1 MHQSLPPS
9 QHYAQMTNLP
19 FELIEQIFSWIRPQ
33 DVWKLRCL
41 SSTFKAILESPSFIT
56 MNLRQFVDNH
66 AEFAS
71 PESWEALT
79 PDVQYWKS
87 PEPYQAAYIRNYR
100 SNLKLLSWGVDSN
113 FDETLNTQALLGGQI
128 RQLCLLKHITIL
140 NINGCQLTGQIPTEI
155 ENLVSL
161 TRLDL
166 HNNLLE
172 GPIPANLA
180 KLKSLESL
188 YLSINKFEGPIPAEL
203 GSFPKL
209 KLLYL
214 SYTGISGTLP
224 AELGK
229 LECLEELYIANTNIE
244 GPFPEEWGQDGMF
257 KQLRTLELSSNDG
270 LSCCIP
276 PYFGRF
282 SELRYLDLS
291 YCNIVRIPRELGQ
304 LLKLETLDISYNCL
318 VGEVPFELST
328 LQHLEKCD
336 LIGNEGLSCLF
347 VFPRASLDLKI
358 IKTWT
363 DLM

>member
-1 MHQSLPPS
+1 
-9 QHYAQMTNLP
+9 MTDLP
-19 FELIEQIFSWIRPQ
+19 FELIVQIFSWIRPQ
-33 DVWKLRCL
+33 YVWKLRCL

-56 MNLRQFVDNH
+56 MNLRRFVDNH

-100 SNLKLLSWGVDSN
+100 SNLKLLSWGVDAN
-113 FDETLNTQALLGGQI
+113 FDETLNTQALVGGQI
-128 RQLCLLKHITIL
+128 PRQLCLLEHITIL

-188 YLSINKFEGPIPAEL
+188 YLSINKFDGPIPAEL
-203 GSFPKL
+203 GSLPKL

-214 SYTGISGTLP
+214 SYTGIS
-224 AELGK
+224 
-229 LECLEELYIANTNIE
+229 
-244 GPFPEEWGQDGMF
+244 
-257 KQLRTLELSSNDG
+257 
-270 LSCCIP
+270 
-276 PYFGRF
+276 
-282 SELRYLDLS
+282 
-291 YCNIVRIPRELGQ
+291 
-304 LLKLETLDISYNCL
+304 
-318 VGEVPFELST
+318 
-328 LQHLEKCD
+328 
-336 LIGNEGLSCLF
+336 
-347 VFPRASLDLKI
+347 
-358 IKTWT
+358 
-363 DLM
+363 

>member
-1 MHQSLPPS
+1 QYYYRSKKHFAADYTNCFISMHQSLPPS
-9 QHYAQMTNLP
+9 QHYAQMTDLP
-19 FELIEQIFSWIRPQ
+19 FELIEQIFRWIRPQ
-33 DVWKLRCL
+33 DVWKLGAYPHH
-41 SSTFKAILESPSFIT
+41 SKPFSSPSFIT
-56 MNLRQFVDNH
+56 MNLRRFVDNH

-87 PEPYQAAYIRNYR
+87 PEPYQTAYIRNYR

-113 FDETLNTQALLGGQI
+113 FDETLNTQALLGSQI
-128 RQLCLLKHITIL
+128 PRQLCLLEHITIL

-172 GPIPANLA
+172 G
-180 KLKSLESL
+180 
-188 YLSINKFEGPIPAEL
+188 
-203 GSFPKL
+203 
-209 KLLYL
+209 
-214 SYTGISGTLP
+214 ISGTLP

-229 LECLEELYIANTNIE
+229 LECLEELYIAKTNIE

-270 LSCCIP
+270 LSCCIRH
-276 PYFGRF
+276 FGRF

-291 YCNIVRIPRELGQ
+291 YCNIVQIPRELGQ

-336 LIGNEGLSCLF
+336 LIGNEGLSCSF